1 MFDVKVQA
9 QLKMLLFISQLETKY
24 MTTLKENTELQSRV
38 EEDEDDIDSLT
49 EKNRQ
54 IGKQVCVACC
64 R

>member
-1 MFDVKVQA
+1 
-9 QLKMLLFISQLETKY
+9 MLLFISQLETKY